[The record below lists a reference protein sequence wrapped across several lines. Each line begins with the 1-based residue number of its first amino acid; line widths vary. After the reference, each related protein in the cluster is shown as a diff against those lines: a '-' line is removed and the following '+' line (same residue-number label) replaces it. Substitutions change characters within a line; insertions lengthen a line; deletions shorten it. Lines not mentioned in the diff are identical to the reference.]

1 MPRSILLQTFPSYRK
16 LEKGTGFQQA
26 IIIFGMD
33 SSLRFLTLI
42 PLEFTWK
49 DKWDRKVRLTYCLYW
64 KRIKETMYKSQCY
77 ESFLPFWHL
86 SYWWN
91 YKTAQFID
99 ECIEYILFWRFFA
112 IQLRV
117 NDLFAMTTFFWQNNC
132 NKIYIDANFV
142 RIKIQESK
150 SKNVEYIMKKM

>member
-1 MPRSILLQTFPSYRK
+1 
-16 LEKGTGFQQA
+16 
-26 IIIFGMD
+26 
-33 SSLRFLTLI
+33 
-42 PLEFTWK
+42 
-49 DKWDRKVRLTYCLYW
+49 
-64 KRIKETMYKSQCY
+64 MYKSQCY

-142 RIKIQESK
+142 RIKIKKCRIYYE
-150 SKNVEYIMKKM
+150 KNVIFLQERKNEWSNCCQVSEQNFKNMISLYNLKWKCKPIIF